1 MTHRRTG
8 TGQDG
13 EMLVRLVCVV
23 ALVGAS
29 LAAAGTTLPLPGW
42 SVPWLAAAVVAPVG
56 YAIRLRRRRI
66 REIGERTWLLEKERE
81 TASQLAIEG
90 ERARVARELHD
101 IVSHSVSVMVVQAG
115 AARHALEEGETAD
128 ALSAVEKTGR
138 DAMTE
143 LRHLLGVLAPDQ
155 DGDDALAPQPGL
167 SRLGTLVDRIAFAG
181 IPVEVTIN
189 GTPRAL
195 PTGIDVTAY
204 RVVQEA
210 LTNALKHAPGSRAE
224 VTVGYGTR
232 NLRLEILN
240 TGSSKVISN
249 GRGRGLIGLR
259 ERVALYGGDLDARR
273 RFGGGYRV
281 RARIPLEHP

>member
-1 MTHRRTG
+1 MRR
-8 TGQDG
+8 
-13 EMLVRLVCVV
+13 VR
-23 ALVGAS
+23 
-29 LAAAGTTLPLPGW
+29 T
-42 SVPWLAAAVVAPVG
+42 
-56 YAIRLRRRRI
+56 
-66 REIGERTWLLEKERE
+66 RELGERTWLLEKERE
-81 TASQLAIEG
+81 TAARLAVEG

-115 AARHALEEGETAD
+115 AARHAVEEGETAD
-128 ALSAVEKTGR
+128 ALAAVEKTGR

-155 DGDDALAPQPGL
+155 EGADALAPQPGL

-181 IPVEVTIN
+181 LPVEVTIN
-189 GTPRAL
+189 GEPTPL

-224 VTVGYGTR
+224 VRVGYGTR
-232 NLRLEILN
+232 NLRIEVLN
-240 TGSSKVISN
+240 TGSNAPVN
-249 GRGRGLIGLR
+249 AGDGRGLIGLR

-281 RARIPLEHP
+281 RARIPLERP

>member
-1 MTHRRTG
+1 
-8 TGQDG
+8 
-13 EMLVRLVCVV
+13 MLIRLAGLLVV
-23 ALVGAS
+23 TGAS
-29 LAAAGTTLPLPGW
+29 VYLAVAGGTLPLPGW
-42 SVPWLAAAVVAPVG
+42 AVPWIVAVMVAPTWH
-56 YAIRLRRRRI
+56 AAKIRRTRT
-66 REIGERTWLLEKERE
+66 RELGERTWLLEKESE
-81 TASQLAIEG
+81 TAAKLAVEG
-90 ERARVARELHD
+90 ERTRVAREIHD
-101 IVSHSVSVMVVQAG
+101 IVSHSVSVMVIQAG
-115 AARHALEEGETAD
+115 AARHAVEEGETAD
-128 ALSAVEKTGR
+128 ALAAVEETGR

-143 LRHLLGVLAPDQ
+143 LRHLLGVLAPDTE
-155 DGDDALAPQPGL
+155 GEDALAPQPGL

-181 IPVEVTIN
+181 LPVEVTIN
-189 GTPRAL
+189 GEPRPM

-240 TGSSKVISN
+240 TPSASGAPVRT
-249 GRGRGLIGLR
+249 GDGRGLTGLR

-281 RARIPLEHP
+281 RARIPLERP

>member
-1 MTHRRTG
+1 
-8 TGQDG
+8 
-13 EMLVRLVCVV
+13 MLVRLACLV
-23 ALVGAS
+23 AIAVS
-29 LAAAGTTLPLPGW
+29 SYAAAGTTLPLPGW
-42 SVPWLAAAVVAPVG
+42 SVPWIAAAALTPLYLAA
-56 YAIRLRRRRI
+56 RMRRMRI
-66 REIGERTWLLEKERE
+66 RELGERTWLLEKERE
-81 TASQLAIEG
+81 SAARLAVEG

-115 AARHALEEGETAD
+115 AARHALEEGETTD
-128 ALSAVEKTGR
+128 ALAAVEKTGR

-155 DGDDALAPQPGL
+155 EGTDALAPQPGL
-167 SRLGTLVDRIAFAG
+167 SRLGTLVDRVAFAG
-181 IPVEVTIN
+181 LPIEVTIN
-189 GTPRAL
+189 GKPRPL

-224 VTVGYGTR
+224 VIIAYGTR
-232 NLRLEILN
+232 NLRLEVLN
-240 TGSSKVISN
+240 TGSNAPAKQ
-249 GRGRGLIGLR
+249 GEGRGLIGLR

-281 RARIPLEHP
+281 RARIPLDRP

>member
-1 MTHRRTG
+1 
-8 TGQDG
+8 
-13 EMLVRLVCVV
+13 MLIRLACLAAV
-23 ALVGAS
+23 AGAS
-29 LAAAGTTLPLPGW
+29 ACLAVAGGTLPLPGW
-42 SVPWLAAAVVAPVG
+42 TIPWIVAAMVAPAW
-56 YAIRLRRRRI
+56 YAAGVRRTRA
-66 REIGERTWLLEKERE
+66 RELGERTWLLEKERE
-81 TASQLAIEG
+81 TAAQLAVEG
-90 ERARVARELHD
+90 ERTRVARELHD
-101 IVSHSVSVMVVQAG
+101 IVSHSVSVMVIQAG
-115 AARHALEEGETAD
+115 AARHAAEEGDSAD
-128 ALSAVEKTGR
+128 ALAAVEKTGR

-143 LRHLLGVLAPDQ
+143 LRHLLGVLAPDT
-155 DGDDALAPQPGL
+155 DGEDALAPQPGL

-181 IPVEVTIN
+181 LPVEVIIN
-189 GTPRAL
+189 GDPRPL

-240 TGSSKVISN
+240 TPSASGPPVRT
-249 GRGRGLIGLR
+249 GGGRGLIGLR

-281 RARIPLEHP
+281 RARIPMERP